1 MVIVDEK
8 SKDNVYV
15 ENNDTYNRPSKHLNY
30 QYIFLCV
37 RHGVEVGE
45 GVSLCL
51 CESKT
56 LHSI

>member
-1 MVIVDEK
+1 MVIRHRKIAFVVTAK
-8 SKDNVYV
+8 
-15 ENNDTYNRPSKHLNY
+15 PSRHLNY

-45 GVSLCL
+45 GVSLCM

-56 LHSI
+56 PHSIL